1 MLREVKGVSALVYD
15 QTCAA
20 EARRLRKRGELP
32 DPERRVVINERLC
45 EGCGDCSE
53 QSNCISIEPV
63 ETELGRKRRINQSSC
78 NKDYS
83 CVKGYCPSFVSVT
96 GGRLRRTGAR
106 AADAGGDEPFR
117 TLPLPE
123 RLELTRPYDV
133 LVTGIGGTGV
143 VTLGALLGM
152 AAHLEGKGCSV
163 LDVTGLSQKNG
174 PVASHIRVAERA
186 EEIHASRIAAGG
198 ADLVLGCDIVV
209 TASPEHLAKL
219 AEGRTTAVV
228 NCHVTPTADFANDP
242 DLDLSSGG
250 MEAAIRKAAGAEH
263 CSLVD
268 ATRLASALLGDAIYT
283 NPFLL
288 GFAFQ
293 LGRLPV
299 GLPALERAIELNGRA
314 VETNLRALSWGRLA
328 AHDPEAVERAA
339 RTGLPASTEA
349 PVATGLAQLLA
360 ARAGMLTAYQD
371 AAYAER
377 YRSLVARVAEREQAL
392 VGGTRLAEAV
402 ARYAYK
408 LMAYKDEYEVAR
420 LYSDGVPAWLPR
432 AISRRDPDTGRVE
445 KVGFGAWMFALL
457 RMLAR
462 LRFLRGTPI
471 DPFGWTPH
479 RRLERRLIRDYEQ
492 TLGELLEGLS
502 SETLDLA
509 VEIAS
514 IPELIR
520 GFDSVK
526 ERQLEIA
533 QAKRTD
539 LLDAFR
545 RRAGSPAFG

>member
-1 MLREVKGVSALVYD
+1 
-15 QTCAA
+15 
-20 EARRLRKRGELP
+20 
-32 DPERRVVINERLC
+32 
-45 EGCGDCSE
+45 
-53 QSNCISIEPV
+53 
-63 ETELGRKRRINQSSC
+63 
-78 NKDYS
+78 
-83 CVKGYCPSFVSVT
+83 
-96 GGRLRRTGAR
+96 
-106 AADAGGDEPFR
+106 
-117 TLPLPE
+117 
-123 RLELTRPYDV
+123 
-133 LVTGIGGTGV
+133 
-143 VTLGALLGM
+143 
-152 AAHLEGKGCSV
+152 
-163 LDVTGLSQKNG
+163 
-174 PVASHIRVAERA
+174 
-186 EEIHASRIAAGG
+186 
-198 ADLVLGCDIVV
+198 
-209 TASPEHLAKL
+209 
-219 AEGRTTAVV
+219 
-228 NCHVTPTADFANDP
+228 
-242 DLDLSSGG
+242 
-250 MEAAIRKAAGAEH
+250 MEAAILEAAGAER
-263 CSLVD
+263 CRLVD

-328 AHDPEAVERAA
+328 AHDLDAVERAA
-339 RTGLPASTEA
+339 RPGLPASTEA

-392 VGGTRLAEAV
+392 VGGTRLAQAV

-420 LYSDGVPAWLPR
+420 LYSDGEFRAQLEAEFEGDYALRIHLAPQFVPAWLPR